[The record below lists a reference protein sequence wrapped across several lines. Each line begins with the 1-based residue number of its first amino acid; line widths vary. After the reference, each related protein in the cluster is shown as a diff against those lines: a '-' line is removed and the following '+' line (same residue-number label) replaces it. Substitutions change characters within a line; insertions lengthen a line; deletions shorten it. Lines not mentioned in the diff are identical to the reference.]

1 MADKAHI
8 PDELRARI
16 ERQRKRQR
24 LVRFSFAITV
34 AVTVILLFG
43 VNQAQNLA
51 PTTRNLHLLPIDD
64 QLWMIDQHL
73 ELNNQGKLGGT
84 FGLLRVDGDTVTMGS
99 RYEGTITGITLLPND
114 RIGITTGARFLEF
127 DLGQDGW
134 PRTKIHNLDLNDP
147 DTSAVVLRSDGHN
160 WLCWTRG
167 SEVSVRPL
175 DQPDVAAHSLHKTTG
190 VGAELRGVSIGDRI
204 WLSVRDTRNNELTL
218 VTFHAAIDDAVAV
231 APQDATAPVAADTA
245 APRSR
250 RTRID
255 VIERTKVTANVKRS
269 SLAVIRGEK
278 GDHPVVAFIRK
289 DERAWGLLAYDP
301 AEKKWIDGTLPPREK
316 PPSGLDVS
324 NFVSIARN
332 GDSLLLAFNDG
343 PQVKLARGRLSADGV
358 EWQQAEVLPID
369 RTQGATVYIIW
380 FVLLFGVLLLM
391 ASQGVW
397 LLLNRERP
405 GDRTL
410 AALLEKKLETD
421 TSKPRKPE
429 IKLLYASSLA
439 RALALFIDIAITSP
453 IIILLQDVYDFTW
466 DQAYGFLSFGVA
478 TMDGSLLQTVM
489 ATLVTLLVLII
500 YSTVAEVFWGRTF
513 GKALLRLRVV
523 DVKGEQPATWRLIV
537 RNLVKVFELVH
548 FLVLLIPMVLM
559 MMTGKQQ
566 RLGDVLGG
574 TYVIVDAVPE
584 ESPDDIDI

>member
-16 ERQRKRQR
+16 DRQRKRQR

-43 VNQAQNLA
+43 VNQAQTLA

-64 QLWMIDQHL
+64 RLWMIDQHL

-84 FGLLRVDGDTVTMGS
+84 FGLLRIDGDTVTTGA
-99 RYEGTITGITLLPND
+99 RFEGTVTGITLLPND
-114 RIGITTGARFLEF
+114 RVGITTGARFLEF
-127 DLGQDGW
+127 DLREEGW
-134 PRTKIHNLDLNDP
+134 PRVEIHNLDLNDP
-147 DTSAVVLRSDGHN
+147 DTSAVVLRSGQHN

-167 SEVSVRPL
+167 TEVSVRPL
-175 DQPDVAAHSLHKTTG
+175 DQPDVAAHSLHKTAG
-190 VGAELRGVSIGDRI
+190 AGAELRGVTIGDRI

-218 VTFHAAIDDAVAV
+218 VAFRAGIEDAVAG
-231 APQDATAPVAADTA
+231 PPGDATAPVAADAETPA
-245 APRSR
+245 R

-269 SLAVIRGEK
+269 SLAVMPGEK
-278 GDHPVVAFIRK
+278 GDRPIVTYIRK

-301 AEKKWIDGTLPPREK
+301 AEKNWIDGALPPREK

-324 NFVSIARN
+324 NFASIARQ
-332 GDSLLLAFNDG
+332 GHSMLVAFNDG
-343 PQVKLARGRLSADGV
+343 PQVKLARGKLGAGGI
-358 EWQQAEVLPID
+358 EWQDAEVLPID
-369 RTQGATVYIIW
+369 RTQGAAVYIVW

-410 AALLEKKLETD
+410 AALLEKKLDTD
-421 TSKPRKPE
+421 TKKIKKPE
-429 IKLLYASSLA
+429 IKLPYASSMA

-453 IIILLQDVYDFTW
+453 VIILLQDVYDFTW
-466 DQAYGFLSFGVA
+466 EQAYGFLSFGVA

-523 DVKGEQPATWRLIV
+523 DVKGEQPATWRIVV

-566 RLGDVLGG
+566 RLGDMLGG
-574 TYVIVDAVPE
+574 TLVIVDAVPE

>member
-1 MADKAHI
+1 MADKAHL

-16 ERQRKRQR
+16 DRQRKRQR

-43 VNQAQNLA
+43 VNQAQTLA

-84 FGLLRVDGDTVTMGS
+84 FGLLRIDGDTVTTGS
-99 RYEGTITGITLLPND
+99 RFEGTVTGITLLPND
-114 RIGITTGARFLEF
+114 RVGITTGARFLEF
-127 DLGQDGW
+127 DLREDGW
-134 PRTKIHNLDLNDP
+134 PRVEIHNLDLNDP
-147 DTSAVVLRSDGHN
+147 DTSAVVLRSGEHN

-167 SEVSVRPL
+167 TEVSVRPL
-175 DQPDVAAHSLHKTTG
+175 DQPDVAAHSLHKTSG
-190 VGAELRGVSIGDRI
+190 AGAELRGVTIADRI

-218 VTFHAAIDDAVAV
+218 VAFRAGIEDAVDGT
-231 APQDATAPVAADTA
+231 PDDATAPVPADA
-245 APRSR
+245 APRAR

-269 SLAVIRGEK
+269 SLAVMPGDK
-278 GDHPVVAFIRK
+278 GDRPVVTFIRK
-289 DERAWGLLAYDP
+289 DERTWGLLAYDP
-301 AEKKWIDGTLPPREK
+301 AEKNWIDGTLPPREK

-324 NFVSIARN
+324 NFASIARQ
-332 GDSLLLAFNDG
+332 GDAMLVAFNDG
-343 PQVKLARGRLSADGV
+343 PQVKLARGKLGAGGI
-358 EWQQAEVLPID
+358 EWQDAEVLPID
-369 RTQGATVYIIW
+369 RTQGAAVYIVW

-410 AALLEKKLETD
+410 AALLEKKLDTD
-421 TSKPRKPE
+421 TKKIKKPE
-429 IKLLYASSLA
+429 IKLLYASSMA

-453 IIILLQDVYDFTW
+453 VIILLQDVYDFTW
-466 DQAYGFLSFGVA
+466 EQAYGFLSFGVA

-523 DVKGEQPATWRLIV
+523 DVKGEQPATWRIVV

-566 RLGDVLGG
+566 RLGDILGG
-574 TYVIVDAVPE
+574 TFVIVDAVPE